1 MTQVREQSDP
11 LGFQLPE
18 IFVGV
23 GITFLVQDL
32 VELKLFGPS

>member
-18 IFVGV
+18 IRLGV
-23 GITFLVQDL
+23 YITCLVDDL
-32 VELKLFGPS
+32 VGL